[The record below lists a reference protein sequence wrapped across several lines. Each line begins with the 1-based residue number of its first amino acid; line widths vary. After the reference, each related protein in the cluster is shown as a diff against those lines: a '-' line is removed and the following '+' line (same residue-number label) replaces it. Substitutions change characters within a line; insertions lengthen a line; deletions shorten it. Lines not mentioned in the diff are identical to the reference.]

1 MIEFI
6 TFTVTMLLLFFLF
19 MRRAWEERHRRE
31 HPEEFAEEQTEQ
43 KEALRELLESLEIG
57 LEGEK
62 PPPPPPSPKE
72 AETPPPSPPIRP
84 VIKPA
89 PLPALKKHKLRA
101 KFQEPFVDPYKKL
114 EIKIGRL
121 EEIQKDAFKI
131 GEEEHSRILKSFKGL
146 KSPKEMI
153 ILREILEP
161 PIALRK

>member
-19 MRRAWEERHRRE
+19 MRKAREERYRKE

-43 KEALRELLESLEIG
+43 KEVLRELLESLEIG

-62 PPPPPPSPKE
+62 PPPPPPPEE
-72 AETPPPSPPIRP
+72 AEKPMPSPPIRP

-89 PLPALKKHKLRA
+89 PLPALDKHKLRA
-101 KFQEPFVDPYKKL
+101 KFEEPFVDPYKKL

-131 GEEEHSRILKSFKGL
+131 GEEEHSRILTSFKGL

-161 PIALRK
+161 PIALR